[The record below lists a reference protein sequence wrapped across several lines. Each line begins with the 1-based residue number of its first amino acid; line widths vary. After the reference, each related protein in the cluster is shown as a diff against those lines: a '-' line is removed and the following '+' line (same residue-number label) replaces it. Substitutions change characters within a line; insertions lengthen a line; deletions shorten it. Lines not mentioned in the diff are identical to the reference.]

1 VFEVIMAM
9 FLWRF
14 RLVLTI
20 VCLLLSGCGSD
31 EVRGRV
37 VGKVTFQGQPVAEGI
52 VVFANDQ
59 KGVHMTADIKPDGSY
74 QIITAK
80 GAGLPL
86 GGYTVSVCP
95 PLPQVTTGT
104 FGKPP
109 AKKPY
114 PNIPAKYRNPK
125 TAGLTLTVAKGENT
139 FDIDMTP

>member
-1 VFEVIMAM
+1 MS
-9 FLWRF
+9 LC
-14 RLVLTI
+14 RLFAILPI
-20 VCLLLSGCGSD
+20 LGLLLSGCGSG

-37 VGKVTFQGQPVAEGI
+37 AGKVTFQGQPVSEGI

-59 KGVHMTADIKPDGSY
+59 QGVHMTADLKPDGSY

-86 GGYTVSVCP
+86 GTYTISVCP
-95 PLPQVTTGT
+95 PLPQVTTGV

-114 PNIPAKYRNPK
+114 PNIPVKYRNPK
-125 TAGLTLTVAKGENT
+125 TSGLTLTVSEGENS
-139 FDIDMTP
+139 FDIAMTS